1 MSSLLPSIAS
11 LGLWG
16 YWVIG
21 LMAFGEAFVLTSVFS
36 PGTVVVVLGGALAAQ
51 GIYDIFDMMWFVAIG
66 TILGSQAS
74 FWLGTKGEMLF
85 GEGRAI
91 LSTAHLERGQK
102 FFAKYGGAS
111 IVIGH
116 FLGPLRPIAPVV
128 AGLSGMGGR
137 RFLMW
142 NVAGG
147 AAYAI
152 AMVSVGYFFG
162 AAFNIFGPTTT
173 RVGLFAAAV
182 LAILGLLWF
191 VISRLR
197 RGWPFAVSVL
207 RSVGTAIREN
217 SEVQS
222 LVARHPKLFRFLAAR
237 VSLTTFRGLPTT
249 LLGLAFLYFLGL
261 YAELAL
267 EVVGGGPI
275 VEADTRLSNLL
286 YAFRDDTLIRFF
298 TIMTGLGQWRA
309 IGLMALAATALMW
322 VWDRRAYVPALWL
335 VLAGNQITV
344 TVLKLIF
351 ARARSDYAVYAESS
365 YSFPSG
371 HSAAIAAFGIFVT
384 YVLVRERIG
393 RDILWVLLCASI
405 VFLVGLSR
413 IYLDEHF
420 LSDVLNGYV
429 VGVLWAITGIFAAE
443 HWGRAGRTAF
453 GTSPANPRLRWISA
467 GIVIVSAV
475 ALWLVVVDY
484 AQTLRLVAPR
494 AELQLDTSIEQALK
508 DGVLPARTESIIGTP
523 QEPVS
528 IILSAPD
535 DAALLDIMAAAGW
548 QVSDPPSIRTLS
560 RAAVAAW
567 LDRPYDTA
575 PITPIFWNDWP
586 QDFGFERSVPAEGL
600 RQRHH
605 ARFWR
610 VPSRDAG
617 GLQVYFGTASFDT
630 GIKWG
635 LTHRISPDVDAERN
649 LLTADLLRTERVRQ
663 DGWADLVAPLLGQ
676 NVVGDPFFTDGRAA
690 VLSAPAARSDPEEN
704 R

>member
-1 MSSLLPSIAS
+1 MSSLIPSIAS

-21 LMAFGEAFVLTSVFS
+21 LMAFGEALVLTSVFS

-85 GEGRAI
+85 GEDHPV
-91 LSTAHLERGQK
+91 LSKANLERGQR
-102 FFAKYGGAS
+102 FFVKYGGAS

-173 RVGLFAAAV
+173 RVGLFAGAV

-207 RSVGTAIREN
+207 RSVGTAIRDN
-217 SEVQS
+217 SEVRS

-237 VSLTTFRGLPTT
+237 MSPQTFLGLPAT
-249 LLGLAFLYFLGL
+249 LLALTFLYFLGL

-267 EVVGGGPI
+267 EVVGRGPI

-286 YAFRDDTLIRFF
+286 YAFRNDSLIRFF
-298 TIMTGLGQWRA
+298 SIVTGLGQWRA
-309 IGLMALAATALMW
+309 IVVMALTATALMW
-322 VWDRRAYVPALWL
+322 GWDRQAYIPALWL

-344 TVLKLIF
+344 TVLKLVF
-351 ARARSDYAVYAESS
+351 ARARSDFAVYAEST

-371 HSAAIAAFGIFVT
+371 HSAAIAAFCIFVT

-393 RDILWVLLCASI
+393 RDSLWVLLCASL
-405 VFLVGLSR
+405 VLLVGLSR
-413 IYLDEHF
+413 LYLDEHY

-443 HWGRAGRTAF
+443 HWGRASRLKN
-453 GTSPANPRLRWISA
+453 GTSPKRSRLRWISA
-467 GIVIVSAV
+467 GIVAVSAV

-484 AQTLRLVAPR
+484 AKTLRLMAPR
-494 AELQLDTSIEQALK
+494 SDILFDIRVEQALK
-508 DGVLPARTESIIGTP
+508 DGVLPARTETIIGTL
-523 QEPVS
+523 QEPIS
-528 IILSAPD
+528 IILHASD
-535 DAALLDIMAAAGW
+535 DASLLNIMTAAGW
-548 QVSDPPSIRTLS
+548 QVSDPPTIRTLS
-560 RAAVAAW
+560 QAAVAAW
-567 LDRPYDTA
+567 LDRPYGTA
-575 PITPIFWNDWP
+575 PITPIFWNGWP
-586 QDFGFERSVPAEGL
+586 QGFGFERSVPAEGL

-610 VPSRDAG
+610 VPTQAAG
-617 GLQVYFGTASFDT
+617 GLQVYVGTASFDT

-635 LTHRISPDVDAERN
+635 LTHRIAPDVDAERD
-649 LLTADLLRTERVRQ
+649 LLTADLLRPGSVKQ
-663 DGWADLVAPLLGQ
+663 DGWADLVALLRGQ
-676 NVVGDPFFTDGRAA
+676 NVVGDTFFTDGRAA
-690 VLSAPAARSDPEEN
+690 VLSASVTGSDPEKK

>member
-1 MSSLLPSIAS
+1 MSCLLPSIAS

-51 GIYDIFDMMWFVAIG
+51 GLYDIFDMMWFVAIG

-74 FWLGTKGEMLF
+74 FWLGTKGEALF
-85 GEGRAI
+85 GKERAI
-91 LSTAHLERGQK
+91 LSTANLERGQR

-137 RFLMW
+137 RFLLW

-152 AMVSVGYFFG
+152 TMVSVGYFFG
-162 AAFNIFGPTTT
+162 TAINIFGPTTT

-182 LAILGLLWF
+182 VAILALLWF
-191 VISRLR
+191 LVSRLR

-207 RSVGTAIREN
+207 RSVATAIRDN
-217 SEVQS
+217 PDVRA
-222 LVARHPKLFRFLAAR
+222 LIARHPNLFRFLAAR
-237 VSLTTFRGLPTT
+237 VSLATFRGLPTT

-267 EVVGGGPI
+267 EVAGGGPI

-286 YAFRDDTLIRFF
+286 YAFRDDRLIRFF
-298 TIMTGLGQWRA
+298 SIVTGLGQWRA
-309 IGLMALAATALMW
+309 IGIVALAATALLW
-322 VWDRRAYVPALWL
+322 VWDRRAYIPALWL
-335 VLAGNQITV
+335 VLTGNQITV

-371 HSAAIAAFGIFVT
+371 HGAAIAAFGIFVT

-393 RDILWVLLCASI
+393 RDILWVPLCASI

-429 VGVLWAITGIFAAE
+429 VGVLWSITGIFAAE
-443 HWGRAGRTAF
+443 HWGRAGRGAVA
-453 GTSPANPRLRWISA
+453 TSPASARLRWISA
-467 GIVIVSAV
+467 GILAVSGV
-475 ALWLVVVDY
+475 ALLLVAVNYVQTPRLVV
-484 AQTLRLVAPR
+484 PR
-494 AELQLDTSIEQALK
+494 AEIQLDTSVERALK

-528 IILSAPD
+528 IIFSASD

-548 QVSDPPSIRTLS
+548 QVSDPPTIRTLS

-575 PITPIFWNDWP
+575 PITPIFWNGWP

-610 VPSRDAG
+610 VPTRDAG
-617 GLQVYFGTASFDT
+617 GFQVYVGTASFDT

-635 LTHRISPDVDAERN
+635 LTHRIAPDVDAERD
-649 LLTADLLRTERVRQ
+649 LLTTDLLRTGRVRQ

-690 VLSAPAARSDPEEN
+690 VLSAPAVRSDPEEN

>member
-1 MSSLLPSIAS
+1 MSSLLPSIAA

-21 LMAFGEAFVLTSVFS
+21 LMAFGEAFVLTSVFF

-51 GIYDIFDMMWFVAIG
+51 GIYEVFDMMWFVAIG

-85 GEGRAI
+85 GDGHAV
-91 LSTAHLERGQK
+91 LSTANLERGQR

-137 RFLMW
+137 RFLLW
-142 NVAGG
+142 NVAAG

-152 AMVSVGYFFG
+152 ALVSVGYFFG
-162 AAFNIFGPTTT
+162 TAFHIFGPTTT
-173 RVGLFAAAV
+173 RVGLFAGAV
-182 LAILGLLWF
+182 LVVLALLWF
-191 VISRLR
+191 LISRLR
-197 RGWPFAVSVL
+197 RGWPVAVSIL
-207 RSVGTAIREN
+207 RSVAIAIRDN
-217 SEVQS
+217 PDVQG
-222 LVARHPKLFRFLAAR
+222 LVERHPKLFRFLAAR
-237 VSLTTFRGLPTT
+237 VSPDTFRGLPAT

-267 EVVGGGPI
+267 EVVGRGPI

-298 TIMTGLGQWRA
+298 SIVTGLGQWRA
-309 IGLMALAATALMW
+309 IMVLALAATALMW

-344 TVLKLIF
+344 TVLKLVF
-351 ARARSDYAVYAESS
+351 ARARSDFAVYAESS

-371 HSAAIAAFGIFVT
+371 HSAAIAAFCIFVT
-384 YVLVRERIG
+384 YLLVRESIG
-393 RDILWVLLCASI
+393 RDILWVLLCTSL

-413 IYLDEHF
+413 LYLDEHF

-443 HWGRAGRTAF
+443 HWRRARRPAV
-453 GTSPANPRLRWISA
+453 GTLPKRAWLRWTSA
-467 GIVIVSAV
+467 GIVAVSAA

-484 AQTLRLVAPR
+484 AQTLRLVAPK
-494 AELQLDTSIEQALK
+494 AEIQLTTSVEQALK

-548 QVSDPPSIRTLS
+548 QVSDRPSIRTLS

-575 PITPIFWNDWP
+575 PITPIFWNGWP

-610 VPSRDAG
+610 VRSRDAG
-617 GLQVYFGTASFDT
+617 GLQVYLGTASFDT
-630 GIKWG
+630 GIK
-635 LTHRISPDVDAERN
+635 
-649 LLTADLLRTERVRQ
+649 
-663 DGWADLVAPLLGQ
+663 
-676 NVVGDPFFTDGRAA
+676 
-690 VLSAPAARSDPEEN
+690 
-704 R
+704 

>member
-21 LMAFGEAFVLTSVFS
+21 LMAFGEAFVLTSVLS
-36 PGTVVVVLGGALAAQ
+36 PGTVAVLLGGALVAQ
-51 GIYDIFDMMWFVAIG
+51 GIYELFDMMWFVAIG

-91 LSTAHLERGQK
+91 VSTAHLERGQR
-102 FFAKYGGAS
+102 FLAKYGGAS
-111 IVIGH
+111 IVIDH
-116 FLGPLRPIAPVV
+116 FLGPLRPIVPVV

-137 RFLMW
+137 RFLLW

-152 AMVSVGYFFG
+152 SIVGVGYFFG
-162 AAFNIFGPTTT
+162 AAFNVFSPTTT
-173 RVGLFAAAV
+173 RVGLFAGAV
-182 LAILGLLWF
+182 LAILALLWF
-191 VISRLR
+191 LISRLR

-207 RSVGTAIREN
+207 RSVGTAIRDN
-217 SEVQS
+217 PEVRS
-222 LVARHPKLFRFLAAR
+222 LVARHPKLFGFLAAR
-237 VSLTTFRGLPTT
+237 ASTETFRGLPAT
-249 LLGLAFLYFLGL
+249 LLGLTFLYFIGL

-267 EVVGGGPI
+267 EVVDRGPI

-286 YAFRDDTLIRFF
+286 YAFRDDALVRFF
-298 TIMTGLGQWRA
+298 TIVSGFGQWRA
-309 IGLMALAATALMW
+309 IGIMALAATALMW
-322 VWDRRAYVPALWL
+322 VWNRRAYIPALWL
-335 VLAGNQITV
+335 VLAGNTITV
-344 TVLKLIF
+344 TILKLMF
-351 ARARSDYAVYAESS
+351 ARARSDFAVYAESS

-371 HSAAIAAFGIFVT
+371 HSAATAAFFIFVT

-393 RDILWVLLCASI
+393 RDILWVLVCVSL

-413 IYLDEHF
+413 LYLDEHF

-429 VGVLWAITGIFAAE
+429 IGVLWAIIGIFAAE
-443 HWGRAGRTAF
+443 LWGRTSRPEVGAPSERTR
-453 GTSPANPRLRWISA
+453 PRWVTA
-467 GIVIVSAV
+467 GILTVSAAALYPVV
-475 ALWLVVVDY
+475 ADY
-484 AQTLRLVAPR
+484 AQTLRLGVPR
-494 AELQLDTSIEQALK
+494 AEIPLDSPVEQALK
-508 DGVLPARTESIIGTP
+508 DAALPARTESIIGTP

-528 IILSAPD
+528 IILHASD
-535 DAALLDIMAAAGW
+535 DASLLDIMIAAGW
-548 QVSDPPSIRTLS
+548 QLADPPTILTMS

-567 LDRPYDTA
+567 LDRPYTAA
-575 PITPIFWNDWP
+575 PITPIFWNGWP
-586 QDFGFERSVPAEGL
+586 QDFGFERSVRAEGL

-610 VPSRDAG
+610 VPSRDGSGQQAY
-617 GLQVYFGTASFDT
+617 VGTASFDT

-635 LTHRISPDVDAERN
+635 LTHRIAPDVDAERD
-649 LLTADLLRTERVRQ
+649 LLTADLLHTGRVRQ
-663 DGWADLVAPLLGQ
+663 DGWVDLVAPLLGE
-676 NVVGDPFFTDGRAA
+676 NVVGDPFFTDGRAV
-690 VLSAPAARSDPEEN
+690 VLSARDPGGDTEKT